1 MITPYIPVPET
12 NGEEWDRLE
21 PMPAVDALIELVVHG
36 EYSGSDPSKLKGK
49 QSLQLR
55 AAGSI
60 VFEVS
65 LDVIKFLSFLIS
77 LQNYT
82 RKEEVRLIILK
93 TMIEN
98 DGAFLLLLLFGL

>member
-1 MITPYIPVPET
+1 MVTPYIPVPET

-21 PMPAVDALIELVVHG
+21 PMPALDALIELVVHG

-49 QSLQLR
+49 ESLQLR

-65 LDVIKFLSFLIS
+65 LDVSNLNTFSFSPRTIPEKKRSVLSF
-77 LQNYT
+77 
-82 RKEEVRLIILK
+82 
-93 TMIEN
+93 
-98 DGAFLLLLLFGL
+98 